1 MQIRNDVGIFDI
13 PDLSSSFVAIYCS
26 MIHDELSMTLFIT
39 ELSHIVQIVHIVQIE
54 FLFLIFE
61 QKVLK
66 QGWVKF
72 SYLCN
77 SLSFC
82 TGIVSLQ
89 RNTNIFF
96 SCFYHNKI
104 HPVSNYKAIKNEINK
119 TRQRRIF
126 ILFYLFNKQNKNKN
140 THTRTH
146 THTHK
151 NDKKKKTR

>member
-1 MQIRNDVGIFDI
+1 
-13 PDLSSSFVAIYCS
+13 
-26 MIHDELSMTLFIT
+26 MILFIT

-126 ILFYLFNKQNKNKN
+126 ILFYFFNKQNKNKN
-140 THTRTH
+140 THTH
-146 THTHK
+146 T
-151 NDKKKKTR
+151 NAKKKKARWNYSLPPPSLFILNGVSINHMINGMPFL